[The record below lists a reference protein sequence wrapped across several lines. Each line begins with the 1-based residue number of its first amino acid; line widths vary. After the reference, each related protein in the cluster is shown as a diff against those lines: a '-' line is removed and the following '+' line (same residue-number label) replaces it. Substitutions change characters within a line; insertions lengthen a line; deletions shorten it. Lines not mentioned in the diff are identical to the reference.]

1 MSSQVGSDYVL
12 GLGNTSSINLQD
24 MLQQLVTAQSQ
35 PIVTLQAQQTQQQ
48 AYLQTFSSFQSQ
60 LTQLQ
65 TSANAVISD
74 LTQQNPVSSN
84 TSVATVSNIND
95 TTTAS
100 GTHTLSVTQL
110 AQGQVWISS
119 DTSGSGFASPNS
131 QAATSNGVFSF
142 SVGSQTYSVNVNTS
156 TTLQSLTN
164 AINATNSGLSA
175 SIVYNG
181 STYNLVLNTPTGTA
195 NNLTINTNNTLA
207 VFGSSPN
214 QASQNAEATLD
225 GISVTSSSNDL
236 QNYINGLDIQLQGT
250 GSTTITLNYN
260 TTQLTQDM
268 QTFVNNY
275 NSLLQDV
282 NQNNTYDS
290 STNIAGA
297 FFGSTAIQSI
307 MSSLQNTFMGIFNQ
321 SSDQTLN
328 SAMSIGLSFDQN
340 GNLQFNSQ
348 VFQQAASNN
357 FNAVQNILNN
367 SSNNGIMNL
376 INNTVNQATATS
388 GGSLTTAQNQVQ
400 NQIDS
405 LQSQINTMQQNL
417 QTYQNNL
424 VVQFSQLNT
433 IMNQMQSQSQY
444 LTTLFNSINGTSS
457 SSS

>member
-1 MSSQVGSDYVL
+1 MSSQVGSNFIL
-12 GLGNTSSINLQD
+12 GLGNTSNLNLQS

-48 AYLQTFSSFQSQ
+48 AYLQTFSNFQSQ

-84 TSVATVSNIND
+84 TSVATVSNINNA
-95 TTTAS
+95 TAAS

-110 AQGQVWISS
+110 AQGQVWISQN
-119 DTSGSGFASPNS
+119 GFASPNN

-156 TTLQSLTN
+156 TTLQSLAN

-175 SIVYNG
+175 SIIYNG

-214 QASQNAEATLD
+214 QASQNATATLD
-225 GISVTSSSNDL
+225 GINITSSSNDL
-236 QNYINGLDIQLQGT
+236 KNYINGLDMQLQGT
-250 GSTTITLNYN
+250 GSTTISLNYN

-275 NSLLQDV
+275 NNLSQYV
-282 NQNNTYDS
+282 NQNNTYNS

-307 MSSLQNTFMGIFNQ
+307 MSSLRNVFFNTFNQ
-321 SSDQTLN
+321 SSNQTLN

-340 GNLQFNSQ
+340 GNLQFNSLT
-348 VFQQAASNN
+348 FQQAVASD
-357 FNAVQNILNN
+357 FNSVKNILNN

-376 INNTVNQATATS
+376 INNTVNQATATN
-388 GGSLTTAQNQVQ
+388 GGTLTTAQNQIQ
-400 NQIDS
+400 NQLNS

-444 LTTLFNSINGTSS
+444 LTTMFNSLNGTGSS
-457 SSS
+457 GG

>member
-1 MSSQVGSDYVL
+1 MSSQVGSNFIL
-12 GLGNTSSINLQD
+12 GLGNTSNLNLQS

-48 AYLQTFSSFQSQ
+48 AYLQTFSNFQSQ

-84 TSVATVSNIND
+84 TSVATVSNINNA
-95 TTTAS
+95 TAAS

-110 AQGQVWISS
+110 AQGQVWISQN
-119 DTSGSGFASPNS
+119 GFASPNN

-142 SVGSQTYSVNVNTS
+142 SVGAQTYSVNVNTS
-156 TTLQSLTN
+156 TTLQSLAN

-175 SIVYNG
+175 SIIYNG

-214 QASQNAEATLD
+214 QASQNAIATLD
-225 GISVTSSSNDL
+225 GINITSSSNDL
-236 QNYINGLDIQLQGT
+236 KNYINGLDIQLQGT
-250 GSTTITLNYN
+250 GSTTISLNYN

-268 QTFVNNY
+268 QTFVKNY
-275 NSLLQDV
+275 NNLSQYV
-282 NQNNTYDS
+282 NQNNTYNS

-307 MSSLQNTFMGIFNQ
+307 MSSLRNVFFNTFNQ
-321 SSDQTLN
+321 SSNQTLN

-340 GNLQFNSQ
+340 GNLQFNSLT
-348 VFQQAASNN
+348 FQQAVASD
-357 FNAVQNILNN
+357 FNSVKNILNN

-376 INNTVNQATATS
+376 INNTVNQATATN
-388 GGSLTTAQNQVQ
+388 GGTLTTAQNQIQ
-400 NQIDS
+400 NQLNS

-444 LTTLFNSINGTSS
+444 LTTMFNSLNGTGSS
-457 SSS
+457 GG

>member
-1 MSSQVGSDYVL
+1 MSSQVGSNFIL
-12 GLGNTSSINLQD
+12 GLGNTSNLNLQS

-48 AYLQTFSSFQSQ
+48 AYLQTFSNFQSQ

-84 TSVATVSNIND
+84 TSVATVSNINNA
-95 TTTAS
+95 TAAS

-110 AQGQVWISS
+110 AQGQVWISQN
-119 DTSGSGFASPNS
+119 GFASPNN

-156 TTLQSLTN
+156 TTLQSLAN

-175 SIVYNG
+175 SIIYNG

-214 QASQNAEATLD
+214 QASQNAIATLD
-225 GISVTSSSNDL
+225 GINITSSSNDL

-250 GSTTITLNYN
+250 GSTTISLNYN

-275 NSLLQDV
+275 NNLSQYV
-282 NQNNTYDS
+282 NQNNTYNS

-307 MSSLQNTFMGIFNQ
+307 MSSLRNVFFNTFNQ
-321 SSDQTLN
+321 SSNQTLN

-340 GNLQFNSQ
+340 GNLQFNSLT
-348 VFQQAASNN
+348 FQQAVASD
-357 FNAVQNILNN
+357 FNSVKNILNN

-376 INNTVNQATATS
+376 INNTVNQATATN
-388 GGSLTTAQNQVQ
+388 GGTLTTAQNQIQ
-400 NQIDS
+400 NQLNS

-444 LTTLFNSINGTSS
+444 LTTMFNSLNGTGSS
-457 SSS
+457 GG